1 MTVRLSAHLRVG
13 FRAFLQAP
21 LVESPYPKIVAM
33 KISGHKTRSVFD
45 RYNLTSEEDLKQA
58 AEKLNLYIQTIFG

>member
-1 MTVRLSAHLRVG
+1 
-13 FRAFLQAP
+13 
-21 LVESPYPKIVAM
+21 M

-58 AEKLNLYIQTIFG
+58 AEKLNLYIQTKKDDMVTNARLANTTP